1 VTHNT
6 AIPPIALAAGVEIQ
20 APGRWDDLM
29 TVTLKCSI
37 GDCNPSVGIG
47 QIRPSEVEQFTQLEV
62 DRFFVNLALIN
73 SPELSI
79 RMMHAKLSEARSRF
93 DLVCQGRCTETDYFL
108 MYACAHNGMSTR
120 EMELAVNHSWNL
132 ALSLND
138 LAFATGDWS
147 RAAKFRLYGHTGDRR
162 WFIRRY
168 VALLEDLQA
177 QGYHLPV
184 GVDLDYMRS
193 LAQPRIG
200 H

>member
-1 VTHNT
+1 
-6 AIPPIALAAGVEIQ
+6 
-20 APGRWDDLM
+20 
-29 TVTLKCSI
+29 
-37 GDCNPSVGIG
+37 
-47 QIRPSEVEQFTQLEV
+47 
-62 DRFFVNLALIN
+62 
-73 SPELSI
+73 
-79 RMMHAKLSEARSRF
+79 MMHAKLSEARSRF